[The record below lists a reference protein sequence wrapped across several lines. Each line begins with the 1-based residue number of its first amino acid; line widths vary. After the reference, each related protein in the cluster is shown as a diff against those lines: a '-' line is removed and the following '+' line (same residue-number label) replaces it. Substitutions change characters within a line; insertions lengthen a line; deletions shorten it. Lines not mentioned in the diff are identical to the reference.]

1 MTPAAQR
8 LEAERSAAPWP
19 EPGALQAHDIDRL
32 LVELRDRRE
41 ALMGELRG
49 RQLQA
54 SGEGTSDAFVDV
66 MEARLKLNALL
77 TYWRQLLARALALQN
92 WPPLGSQSPGFA
104 DVHGDRGY
112 RTARALTPLTPDSM
126 LFIHGPVTLWH
137 CAALAE
143 DLLEPPDRLNRLV
156 KCAFHRE
163 LTFEPR
169 IVVWDSVL
177 GAPPVAYEVEDVAVS
192 GVFESLSGRAL
203 AFAAWPDPGHV
214 PTRRAGW
221 HPLTLRL
228 IASQPEKHVQP
239 TSIRHA
245 LTADLYPEAGAI
257 RCASAALLAK
267 AEAILAAF
275 TQHILVGERVF
286 LLSRVTKLAIDADF
300 AAWLAASP
308 VAEWELDW
316 TRQRPIPG
324 RGAFVPG
331 RFRLLPDDREWQRT
345 MFVCLDSH
353 LDF

>member
-8 LEAERSAAPWP
+8 SASDCAGVQWP
-19 EPGALQAHDIDRL
+19 QPETLQADDIDSL
-32 LVELRDRRE
+32 LVALRDRRA
-41 ALMGELRG
+41 ALMGELRA

-54 SGEGTSDAFVDV
+54 AAAGTADAVIDA
-66 MEARLKLNALL
+66 MQARLELNALL
-77 TYWRQLLARALALQN
+77 AYWRQLLARALSLQD
-92 WPPLGSQSPGFA
+92 WRPLGSEPPGFA
-104 DVHGDRGY
+104 DRHGDRRY
-112 RTARALTPLTPDSM
+112 RSARALTPLTPDSL

-143 DLLEPPDRLNRLV
+143 DMLEPSDRLSRLT

-169 IVVWDSVL
+169 IMVWDSAS
-177 GAPPVAYEVEDVAVS
+177 GAPPVAPEAKEIAVS
-192 GVFESLSGRAL
+192 GVFESVGGRAL

-228 IASQPEKHVQP
+228 IASQPEKQIEP
-239 TSIRHA
+239 ASIRHS
-245 LTADLYPEAGAI
+245 LTADLYPEAAAI
-257 RCASAALLAK
+257 RCGSAALLAK
-267 AEAILAAF
+267 AEAIIAAF

-286 LLSRVTKLAIDADF
+286 LLSRVSKLAIDADF
-300 AAWLAASP
+300 AAWLAATP

-316 TRQRPIPG
+316 TRQKPIPG

-331 RFRLLPDDREWQRT
+331 RFRLLPDDRQWQRT

>member
-1 MTPAAQR
+1 MSAAEQWPAA
-8 LEAERSAAPWP
+8 EWAATQWP
-19 EPGALQAHDIDRL
+19 QPETLQAHDIDPL
-32 LVELRDRRE
+32 LVALRDRRE
-41 ALMGELRG
+41 ALMHELRA

-54 SGEGTSDAFVDV
+54 SGEGAADAFIDV
-66 MEARLKLNALL
+66 MEARLELNTLL
-77 TYWRQLLARALALQN
+77 AYWRQLLARALSLQN
-92 WPPLGSQSPGFA
+92 WRPLGSEPPRFA
-104 DVHGDRGY
+104 DMRGDCGY
-112 RTARALTPLTPDSM
+112 RTARALTPLTPDSL

-143 DLLEPPDRLNRLV
+143 DLLEPSDRLSRLI

-169 IVVWDSVL
+169 IIVWDGAS
-177 GAPPVAYEVEDVAVS
+177 GAPPVAYEAEDVAVS
-192 GVFESLSGRAL
+192 GVFESLGGRKL
-203 AFAAWPDPGHV
+203 AFAAWPDAGHV

-239 TSIRHA
+239 ASIRHP

-257 RCASAALLAK
+257 RCGSAALLAK
-267 AEAILAAF
+267 AEAIVAAF

-286 LLSRVTKLAIDADF
+286 LLSRASKLAIDADF
-300 AAWLAASP
+300 AAWLAGSP

-316 TRQRPIPG
+316 TRQKPIPG

-331 RFRLLPDDREWQRT
+331 RFRLLPDDEQWQRT

>member
-8 LEAERSAAPWP
+8 IEGEWSAAQWP
-19 EPGALQAHDIDRL
+19 SPDALQAHDIDRL

-54 SGEGTSDAFVDV
+54 SGEGTSDAFIDV

-77 TYWRQLLARALALQN
+77 TYWRQLLARALSLQN
-92 WPPLGSQSPGFA
+92 WPPLGSESPCFA

-112 RTARALTPLTPDSM
+112 RTARALTPLTPDSL

-143 DLLEPPDRLNRLV
+143 DMLEPSDRLSRLV

-169 IVVWDSVL
+169 IAVWDSAS
-177 GAPPVAYEVEDVAVS
+177 GASPVAFETGEVAVS

-228 IASQPEKHVQP
+228 IASQPEKHIQP
-239 TSIRHA
+239 ASIRHA
-245 LTADLYPEAGAI
+245 LSADLYPEAGAI

-267 AEAILAAF
+267 AEAIIAAF

-286 LLSRVTKLAIDADF
+286 LLSRVSKLAIDADF
-300 AAWLAASP
+300 AGWLAASP

-316 TRQRPIPG
+316 TRQKPIPG

-331 RFRLLPDDREWQRT
+331 RFRLLPDDCQWQRT

-353 LDF
+353 LEF